1 MEDVLTRA
9 ANKIGTDEVLT
20 VEEAKALRKFFD
32 SLEPPEYLK
41 HIKKVP
47 EKNEKI
53 VFPSDWP
60 YAKTT
65 FVECSNQEEV
75 DSIVRKYR
83 QT

>member
-1 MEDVLTRA
+1 MEDALTRA
-9 ANKIGTDEVLT
+9 ASKIGTDEVLT
-20 VEEAKALRKFFD
+20 TEEGKALRKFFD
-32 SLEPPEYLK
+32 NLEPPEYLK

-47 EKNEKI
+47 EKI

-60 YAKTT
+60 YAKTP